1 MKLKTLAKVTIALG
15 VLSASTMATE
25 GQTGHAK
32 EKQEKKQYLFYT
44 NILKNYYTGKSYK
57 VTNIN
62 GKSQEFS
69 GSNVLRFNHKN
80 QNFQVSLFGK
90 DENKY
95 KEETYGLDVFVVP
108 ELIETDGTI
117 YSIGGVTKKNIK
129 SVFGFVSNPS
139 LQIKKVD
146 SQDGFSVKELLFIQK
161 EEVSL
166 KELDFKIRKLL
177 IEKYGLYEGKSDDGT
192 ININMKDGTSH
203 KIDLYDKLEDDR
215 MADVMDSTQIKS
227 VEVNLE

>member
-1 MKLKTLAKVTIALG
+1 M
-15 VLSASTMATE
+15 
-25 GQTGHAK
+25 
-32 EKQEKKQYLFYT
+32 
-44 NILKNYYTGKSYK
+44 
-57 VTNIN
+57 
-62 GKSQEFS
+62 
-69 GSNVLRFNHKN
+69 
-80 QNFQVSLFGK
+80 SLFGK

-108 ELIETDGTI
+108 ELIEKDDTI

-203 KIDLYDKLEDDR
+203 KIDLSDKLEDDR